1 MVTDEALLGRLTER
15 AQPVLDKMPPVPRIK
30 ALLSS
35 DGGVCPRDGSA
46 LVFDPW
52 SPRQHRCPRCN
63 GVYSGERH
71 DGAWAKYQHLW
82 LSERAAHLAT
92 VATLGSNPAAADRA
106 TEILR
111 SYDPLYFEL
120 PNRDNV
126 LGPSH
131 LFFST
136 YLESIWVLNIIAAAT
151 QLRAAEMMD
160 EALVAAID
168 RIADEAASLIG
179 EFNEGFSN
187 RQTWHAAA
195 LTAIAA
201 WFQDD
206 DLARQAI
213 EGRTGLVGHLADGFG
228 EDGTWFEGE
237 NYHLFALRGLLTGLG
252 WARAMGAELLEDEDV
267 AAHLR
272 SALMAPARTALPDL
286 TFPARKDSRYGVSL
300 AQPMYLE
307 LWEVGRALAGDPD
320 GVVGGWLNAL
330 YQAPAQPA
338 MTFDSYLH
346 EAGEAAPAHR
356 TRADLSWWALLHMA
370 KEPPAGTE
378 WKAASVYL
386 PSQGLAVLRHGDRY
400 ASLECGSTGGGHG
413 HPDRLHL
420 ALHAGGVHWLPD
432 FGTGSY
438 VTRDLFWYRS
448 TLSHNAPLVDGKS
461 QPLESAVAEHFDQQ
475 GDWGW
480 MHGSF
485 AGCDRTVVA
494 GPHYLLD
501 ILTFS
506 APDPHLVELPWHL
519 AGAVKV
525 ETPGSWEPVQF
536 ENEFAT
542 NPERFVPDQPGVIV
556 VSATMGDKRCRLH
569 LLFEGDLLRLGA
581 PGVPGSGAA
590 DFVLCRGEGA
600 LVRMTTVVD
609 LSPEGQVTGMFREG
623 ERITVSHTGSDEH
636 VALLD
641 GWQVETGGG
650 VVKLGGAIR
659 APVTT
664 TPMIVFDR
672 PDVLTAHAAWVD
684 HAPALNGSPEGFDQ
698 SYPLLLDTDLQYRR
712 SEEPYPGPEMFS
724 ATAYLNWNEE
734 ALFLMVDIVKPE
746 LAIRPG
752 HAEPLGLDNEVDDI
766 HSDGLQVYLERDGRV
781 LGFLVVPDADGVGLR
796 VHTAGEA
803 EGEPGMIEGSWT
815 RTDEGYRVTLSL
827 HPDWAL
833 DEPEGL
839 RFGLLVN
846 EMYSDRQRRAGQLA
860 WSGGAGWVYLQGDRQ
875 DPQRFGVLELIA

>member
-1 MVTDEALLGRLTER
+1 MVTGEALLGRLTER
-15 AQPVLDKMPPVPRIK
+15 AQPVLDRMPPIPRIK

-35 DGGVCPRDGSA
+35 DGGVCPKDGSA

-52 SPRQHRCPRCN
+52 SPRQHRCPRCDA
-63 GVYSGERH
+63 VYSDDRH
-71 DGAWAKYQHLW
+71 EGAWAKHQHLW
-82 LSERAAHLAT
+82 LSERSAHLAT
-92 VATLGSNPAAADRA
+92 VAALGSNPAAAERSA
-106 TEILR
+106 EILR

-151 QLRAAEMMD
+151 QLRSAGMID
-160 EALVAAID
+160 EELVGSID
-168 RIADEAASLIG
+168 RIADEAANLIG

-206 DLARQAI
+206 DLARLAI

-252 WARAMGAELLEDEDV
+252 WARSLGAELLEDEDV

-272 SALMAPARTALPDL
+272 AALMAPARTALPDL
-286 TFPARKDSRYGVSL
+286 SFPARKDSRYGVSL

-320 GVVGGWLNAL
+320 GVMSGWLNAL
-330 YQAPAQPA
+330 YQVPAQPA
-338 MTFDSYLH
+338 FTFDSYLH
-346 EAGEAAPAHR
+346 EAGEAPPAQR
-356 TRADLSWWALLHMA
+356 TRADLSWWALLHMP
-370 KEPPAGTE
+370 EDPPVGGE
-378 WKAASVYL
+378 WKPESVYL
-386 PSQGLAVLRHGDRY
+386 QSQGLAILRHGDRY
-400 ASLECGSTGGGHG
+400 ASLECGATGGGHG

-420 ALHAGGVHWLPD
+420 SVHADGVHWLPD

-438 VTRDLFWYRS
+438 VSRDLFWYRS
-448 TLSHNAPLVDGKS
+448 TLSHNAPIVDGKS
-461 QPLESAVAEHFDQQ
+461 QPGGSAVAQHFDQQ

-480 MHGSF
+480 MHGSY

-494 GPHYLLD
+494 GPRYLLD

-519 AGAVKV
+519 TGTVTV
-525 ETPGSWEPVQF
+525 ETAGSWEPINF
-536 ENEFAT
+536 DSEFVAQA
-542 NPERFVPDQPGVIV
+542 ERLVPAQPGVLV
-556 VSATMGDKRCRLH
+556 VSGKLGDKQCRLH
-569 LLFEGDLLRLGA
+569 LLFEGDLLRMRA
-581 PGVPGSGAA
+581 PGAPGSGAA
-590 DFVLCRGEGA
+590 EFVLCRGEGA
-600 LVRMTTVVD
+600 LARMTTVVD
-609 LSPEGQVTGMFREG
+609 LSPDGQIKALVREG
-623 ERITVSHTGSDEH
+623 EQITVTGAATEQH

-641 GWQVETGGG
+641 GWQVETSEGI
-650 VVKLGGAIR
+650 VKLGGAIR

-672 PDVLTAHAAWVD
+672 PDVLKAHAAWVN
-684 HAPALNGSPEGFDQ
+684 HPPALDASPDGFDQ
-698 SYPLLLDTDLQYRR
+698 SYPLVLDSDLQYRR
-712 SEEPYPGPEMFS
+712 SEEPYPGPEMLS
-724 ATAYLNWNEE
+724 ATAFLNWNEE
-734 ALFLMVDIVKPE
+734 ALFLLVDVVKPE

-752 HAEPLGLDNEVDDI
+752 NAKPLGLDNEVDDI
-766 HSDGLQVYLERDGRV
+766 HSDGLQVYLEREGRV
-781 LGFLVVPDADGVGLR
+781 LGFLVVPDADGSGLR
-796 VHTAGEA
+796 AAIAGEA
-803 EGEPGMIEGSWT
+803 EGDPGMIDGSWS
-815 RTDEGYRVTLSL
+815 RTDEGYRITLSL
-827 HPDWAL
+827 RPDWLL
-833 DEPEGL
+833 DDHESL
-839 RFGLLVN
+839 KFDLLVN
-846 EMYSDRQRRAGQLA
+846 EMSADRQRRAGQLV
-860 WSGGAGWVYLQGDRQ
+860 WSGGNGWVYLQGDRQ
-875 DPQRFGVLELIA
+875 DPRRFGVLELVS